1 MRIIAEI
8 TVGELLESYPE
19 WALSCVPNK
28 HREEMPLV
36 IKQNW
41 NDKVVLGEMEPQLR
55 MIRWRFYNREYHY
68 RLQLPYLQFLYWR
81 YQIGVSA
88 SSEPFELGDT
98 FNLPPLPNVFHSGLC
113 CQALTHNLEEA
124 ITVFLGS
131 HFEIPFAWKPCW
143 WFGEAT
149 LDVRKPDNAKGPSV
163 SEMLEWSEWFGKAWE
178 AKSLSDPDFV
188 LRYDWPHTWSKDI
201 WMAPYSAL
209 YHGNVRRQFQ
219 PWA

>member
-1 MRIIAEI
+1 MRIIAET
-8 TVGELLESYPE
+8 TVGKLLETYPE
-19 WALSCVPNK
+19 WVMSGIPGQDKL
-28 HREEMPLV
+28 PLV
-36 IKQNW
+36 IIQNW

-55 MIRWRFYNREYHY
+55 MIRWRLYTREYHY
-68 RLQLPYLQFLYWR
+68 RLQLPYLQFLYWKH
-81 YQIGVSA
+81 QIGVSA

-143 WFGEAT
+143 WFGEAQ
-149 LDVRKPDNAKGPSV
+149 LDLQPPTNRSHTEL
-163 SEMLEWSEWFGKAWE
+163 EMLEWSEWFGKAWE

-188 LRYDWPHTWSKDI
+188 LRHDWPNQWIKDV
-201 WMAPYSAL
+201 WKAPYSAL